1 MPDDVYVN
9 PDRTPYKGKYKWVPD
24 TIPSAKE
31 TAGLGWLSSTV
42 ERGSFRNDY
51 YINTSVSTNYTI
63 IPSFNSTGTGV
74 TYFGNPEWPINYA
87 FRKKAQ
93 PTVLLEPVPDTP
105 FTLYSDKFWWDT
117 QFSSIAYKLSAI
129 TFEYKLM
136 VDLTDPRLLVAMA
149 SSTTPGSDTDISQIQ
164 KYLSGE
170 LTTINVDFTK
180 YNFGKIKLYRSND
193 TDDTALE
200 YPKIQSN
207 ISTTT
212 LDRKVYTS
220 SKDFTDE
227 DRVDV
232 FISNESSFT
241 LVNTNRYTLDAD
253 NNTITFKSALS
264 STDIVTLVI
273 NTTPIAATGY
283 IFNGVE
289 VTNDY
294 KNLTIKFDNGNAN
307 DPFDDIVRAR
317 IQYLYED
324 GPFIKFYLRKVM
336 WFKKPSLYTGAV
348 NIRNTQLP
356 CQILAYAFNI
366 NKGKQIPG
374 TNDYFPNNSNSPSF
388 YVKIFHPDDVI
399 NTRGFAHGINLRFF
413 VPSFPIYTTGGSF
426 TLIDLLNNINNPNQ
440 YWVVFVGPTLGKES
454 RKFYLTGNV
463 LSGSISGRLIRLN
476 STTLYE
482 NTTIDLQYVVSD
494 SEPNDSSNWIN
505 IFSYNYY
512 QNFPYTNPETGIPW
526 LFIDSTGTSRTWYRI
541 GVTDLIY
548 GVQTFTSPFKGQIYT
563 EKSILQLEVTGV
575 TNIPVTQIV
584 RSSIVNF
591 NDPLEFAPI
600 AVFSLDNVD
609 DFFGSNVEFR
619 KGQFKLNIKARSVD
633 AAESVNSHLFVR
645 MWFHPGEEPIDY
657 NNPHQYRSNRSEIIF
672 KSYEQDPTNLSDT
685 QPSVQLYI
693 GNPSSLSELIVTA
706 PLMQEYNFYEILRY
720 VDGLLEDPTT
730 KNIWSSIYSS
740 PTTKL
745 VIGLY
750 SYAYD
755 TQTPAITDINNPPT
769 VEIELDPQYTSL
781 ETTMLKNIAGTL
793 AASRFYDFDRSS
805 YIHFNT
811 NASNTIKVT
820 KNLYGGGSAGIGNS
834 FFPYE
839 SKYSKI
845 NTDLYPNAV
854 SHTGLATFET
864 GSENSITTDDCN
876 LCIVY
881 NDYSLFDDL
890 SVRYFADFVTKGSS
904 FENGRV
910 NPSVWSVNLKINAH
924 YDNTKFDA
932 ICKFT
937 AFFVDRYGVVTER
950 VFISPYIDVPSYDA
964 LTSSTIEVNYSF
976 TINQPYFISG
986 VDSQLILRVFVYPRS
1001 KNQIRYTLEELNNF
1015 ISIMNNKPLGLRI
1028 TDLALTVTPIDGT
1041 SGLNKLSVVDTSNGA
1056 GSTKFYED
1064 LQLVPSRA
1072 LDSQQF
1078 WFYADKETTLKA
1090 QIIEAGKDFQII
1102 GALYSPTWFIDL
1114 PKNMEITVKYGQ
1126 NFADS
1131 FQDVLWFRTVL
1142 ADDVSKQIE
1151 DQSTAIENYFNKNT
1165 LVATNGTPTGSN
1177 SVAVRYL
1184 AMNDPFN
1191 YPYID
1196 ENVSGYNNFN
1206 LVEFQGE
1213 EPVLFRMGKY
1223 QSEAVLGMISS
1234 LDTATGPI
1242 SKSIFNK
1249 DGGLNGYWVGPNL
1262 DLEDNLF
1269 EGVNRVIA
1277 SDMTKVSITSS
1288 QEDDFLYVVGYV
1300 QPGCLVLKSV
1310 NYLDADLSGAYAVG
1324 YNYVVDGPDDIAETI
1339 KYDTNQPIQFPS
1351 YLSGD
1356 FVKETRSSIICDNNG
1371 NLLIAYVKES
1381 TPSEITARWISS
1393 GGSELSEPFCLIDVA
1408 HGTVGNASIQVY
1420 APVLTY
1426 NKENNEI
1433 ALVFWCAGKIFFSI
1447 LKSKDNS
1454 GTYFINNIF
1463 LVAGDNDF
1471 TVASN
1476 PANLYFNLLISNG
1489 YLQNYQQ
1496 GEQETDI
1503 HRQSVGFI
1511 CSLNSN
1517 DLSEYFIYYKRENS
1531 LTAPLFVRKI
1541 SQDGTVSEPIQLT
1554 NV

>member
-24 TIPSAKE
+24 IIPSAKE
-31 TAGLGWLSSTV
+31 VAALGWLSSTV
-42 ERGSFRNDY
+42 ERGSFRNDF

-63 IPSFNSTGTGV
+63 IPSFNSSGTGV

-93 PTVLLEPVPDTP
+93 PTVLLEPVPNTP

-149 SSTTPGSDTDISQIQ
+149 SSTTPGSDTDIAQIQ
-164 KYLSGE
+164 GYLSGE

-200 YPKIQSN
+200 YPQIQSN
-207 ISTTT
+207 VSTTT

-220 SKDFTDE
+220 SKDFTGE

-232 FISNESSFT
+232 FITNENSFT

-253 NNTITFKSALS
+253 KNTITFKSALTS
-264 STDIVTLVI
+264 NDIVTLVI
-273 NTTPIAATGY
+273 NTTPIAATGF

-289 VTNDY
+289 VSNDY

-317 IQYLYED
+317 IQYFYND

-336 WFKKPSLYTGAV
+336 WFRKPSLYTGAV

-374 TNDYFPNNSNSPSF
+374 INDYFPNNSNSPSF

-426 TLIDLLNNINNPNQ
+426 TLGDLLNNINNPNQ

-463 LSGSISGRLIRLN
+463 LSGSISARLIRLN
-476 STTLYE
+476 VANIYE
-482 NTTIDLQYVVSD
+482 NTTVDLQSVVSD
-494 SEPNDSSNWIN
+494 SEPNDSSSWNN

-512 QNFPYTNPETGIPW
+512 QNSPYTNPETGVPW
-526 LFIDSTGTSRTWYRI
+526 LYIDTAGTAKTWYRI

-548 GVQTFTSPFKGQIYT
+548 GVQTFTAPFKGQIYS
-563 EKSILQLEVTGV
+563 EKSILQLELTGV
-575 TNIPVTQIV
+575 TNVPVTQIV
-584 RSSIVNF
+584 RTAIVNA
-591 NDPLEFAPI
+591 NDPLAFNPL
-600 AVFSLDNVD
+600 AVFTIDNVD
-609 DFFGSNVEFR
+609 DYFGSNIEFR
-619 KGQFKLNIKARSVD
+619 KGQFKFNIKGRSVD
-633 AAESVNSHLFVR
+633 ASESVNAHLFIR
-645 MWFHPGEEPIDY
+645 MWFHPGEEAIDY
-657 NNPHQYRSNRSEIIF
+657 NNPHQYRSNKSEIIF
-672 KSYEQDPTNLSDT
+672 KSYEQDPTNLSDP
-685 QPSVQLYI
+685 QPSVKLNI
-693 GNPSSLSELIVTA
+693 GTPSSLSELIVTA
-706 PLMQEYNFYEILRY
+706 PLMQDYNFYEILRY
-720 VDGLLEDPTT
+720 VDGLLDTSSA
-730 KNIWSSIYSS
+730 NIWSSIYSS

-745 VIGLY
+745 VIGIY
-750 SYAYD
+750 TYIYN

-820 KNLYGGGSAGIGNS
+820 RNLYGGGTVGIGSS
-834 FFPYE
+834 FLPYDK
-839 SKYSKI
+839 KYSKI
-845 NTDLYPNAV
+845 DTELYPNAV
-854 SHTGLATFET
+854 SYTGLATFET
-864 GSENSITTDDCN
+864 GYVNSILEDDCN
-876 LCIVY
+876 ICIVY

-890 SVRYFADFVTKGSS
+890 SVRYYADFVTKGSS

-910 NPSVWSVNLKINAH
+910 NPSIWSINLKINAY

-950 VFISPYIDVPSYDA
+950 VFISPYIDVPTYTS

-1001 KNQIRYTLEELNNF
+1001 KNQIRYTDEELNNF
-1015 ISIMNNKPLGLRI
+1015 IGIMNGKPIGLRI
-1028 TDLALTVTPIDGT
+1028 TDLALAITPLEGS
-1041 SGLNKLSVVDTSNGA
+1041 SGLNKLQVVDTSNGA

-1102 GALYSPTWFIDL
+1102 GALYSPTWFVNL
-1114 PKNMEITVKYGQ
+1114 PKDMEITVKYGQ

-1151 DQSTAIENYFNKNT
+1151 DQSTATENYFNKNT
-1165 LVATNGTPTGSN
+1165 FVATNGTPTADN

-1191 YPYID
+1191 YPYVD

-1206 LVEFQGE
+1206 LVEFEGE
-1213 EPVLFRMGKY
+1213 EPVLFRMGNY
-1223 QSEAVLGMISS
+1223 QSESVVGLIASI
-1234 LDTATGPI
+1234 DTPTGPI
-1242 SKSIFNK
+1242 IKLIFNK

-1262 DLEDNLF
+1262 DLEDNAF
-1269 EGVNRVIA
+1269 EQVNRVIA
-1277 SDMTKVSITSS
+1277 SDMTKTSITTS
-1288 QEDDFLYVVGYV
+1288 QQDNSLYIVGFV

-1310 NYLDADLSGAYAVG
+1310 NYLDADSSGAYAVG
-1324 YNYVVDGPDDIAETI
+1324 YNYVIDGPEDIATTI
-1339 KYDTNQPIQFPS
+1339 KYDTNQVVQYPDF
-1351 YLSGD
+1351 LSGD
-1356 FVKETRSSIICDNNG
+1356 FVKETRPSIICDNDG

-1393 GGSELSEPFCLIDVA
+1393 GGNELGEPICLIDVA
-1408 HGTVGNASIQVY
+1408 YGTVGNASIQVY

-1426 NKENNEI
+1426 NKNNNEI
-1433 ALVFWCAGKIFFSI
+1433 ALVFWCAGKIFFAI
-1447 LKSKDNS
+1447 LKSKDTA
-1454 GTYFINNIF
+1454 GVYYINDIF

-1471 TVASN
+1471 TASSN
-1476 PANLYFNLLISNG
+1476 PANIYFNLLISNG
-1489 YLQNYQQ
+1489 YLHNYQL
-1496 GEQETDI
+1496 GEQESDI

-1511 CSLNSN
+1511 CSLNYDN
-1517 DLSEYFIYYKRENS
+1517 LSEYLIYYKRENS

-1541 SQDGTVSEPIQLT
+1541 SQDGTVSEAVQLT

>member
-31 TAGLGWLSSTV
+31 VAALGWLSSTV

-51 YINTSVSTNYTI
+51 FINTSVSTNYTI
-63 IPSFNSTGTGV
+63 IPSFNSTGTGT

-93 PTVLLEPVPDTP
+93 PDVLLEPVPDTP
-105 FTLYSDKFWWDT
+105 FTIYSDRFWWKT

-149 SSTTPGSDTDISQIQ
+149 SSTTSGSDSDIAQIQ
-164 KYLSGE
+164 AYLSGE
-170 LTTINVDFTK
+170 STTINVDFTK

-200 YPKIQSN
+200 YPKVQTN
-207 ISTTT
+207 VSTTT

-232 FISNESSFT
+232 FITNKDSFT
-241 LVNTNRYTLDAD
+241 LINTNRYTLDAA
-253 NNTITFKSALS
+253 NNTVTFKSAL
-264 STDIVTLVI
+264 TNEDVVTLVI
-273 NTTPIAATGY
+273 NTTPIVATGF
-283 IFNGVE
+283 IFNGLE
-289 VTNDY
+289 VSNDY
-294 KNLTIKFDNGNAN
+294 KYLTVKFDNGSTT
-307 DPFDDIVRAR
+307 DPFDDIVSAR
-317 IQYLYED
+317 IQYFYND
-324 GPFIKFYLRKVM
+324 SPFIKFYLRKVM

-374 TNDYFPNNSNSPSF
+374 LNDYFPNNSNSPSF

-426 TLIDLLNNINNPNQ
+426 TLGDLLNNINNPNQ

-463 LSGSISGRLIRLN
+463 LSGSISARLIRLN
-476 STTLYE
+476 SANVYE
-482 NTTIDLQYVVSD
+482 NTTIDLQSVVSD
-494 SEPNDSSNWIN
+494 SEPNDSSSWNN

-512 QNFPYTNPETGIPW
+512 QNSPYTNPETGVPW
-526 LFIDSTGTSRTWYRI
+526 LYIDTAGTSKTWYRI

-548 GVQTFTSPFKGQIYT
+548 GVQTFTPPFKGQIYT
-563 EKSILQLEVTGV
+563 EKSTLQLEVTGV
-575 TNIPVTQIV
+575 TNVPVTQIV
-584 RSSIVNF
+584 RSSIVDA
-591 NDPLEFAPI
+591 NDPLTFAPL
-600 AVFSLDNVD
+600 AVFALDNVD

-633 AAESVNSHLFVR
+633 ASESVNTHLFIR

-657 NNPHQYRSNRSEIIF
+657 NNPHQYRSNKSEIIF
-672 KSYEQDPTNLSDT
+672 KSYEQDPTNLIDT
-685 QPSVQLYI
+685 QTSVKLNI
-693 GNPSSLSELIVTA
+693 GSPSSLSELIVTA

-720 VDGLLEDPTT
+720 VDGLLDTSSA
-730 KNIWSSIYSS
+730 NIWSSIYTS

-750 SYAYD
+750 TYVYD
-755 TQTPAITDINNPPT
+755 TQTPAITDINKPPT
-769 VEIELDPQYTSL
+769 VEVELDPQYTSL

-811 NASNTIKVT
+811 DTSNTIKVT
-820 KNLYGGGSAGIGNS
+820 KNIYGGGTVGIGSS
-834 FFPYE
+834 FFPYDN
-839 SKYSKI
+839 KYSKV
-845 NTDLYPNAV
+845 NTELYPNAV
-854 SHTGLATFET
+854 SYTGLATFET
-864 GSENSITTDDCN
+864 GSINSITTDDCN

-910 NPSVWSVNLKINAH
+910 NPSVWSINLKINAD

-950 VFISPYIDVPSYDA
+950 VFISPYIDVPSYTA
-964 LTSSTIEVNYSF
+964 LASSTIQVNYSF

-1001 KNQIRYTLEELNNF
+1001 KNQIRYTDEEINNF
-1015 ISIMNNKPLGLRI
+1015 IGIMNNKPLGLRI
-1028 TDLALTVTPIDGT
+1028 TDLSLTVTPIEGT
-1041 SGLNKLSVVDTSNGA
+1041 SGLNKLRVVDTSNGA

-1102 GALYSPTWFIDL
+1102 GALYSPTWFVNL
-1114 PKNMEITVKYGQ
+1114 PKDMEVTVKYGQ

-1151 DQSTAIENYFNKNT
+1151 DQSTATENYFNKNT
-1165 LVATNGTPTGSN
+1165 LVATNGTPVGDN

-1191 YPYID
+1191 YPYVD

-1213 EPVLFRMGKY
+1213 EPVMFRMGTY
-1223 QSEAVLGMISS
+1223 QSEAILGLIAS
-1234 LDTATGPI
+1234 LDTPSGPI
-1242 SKSIFNK
+1242 IKLIFNK
-1249 DGGLNGYWVGPNL
+1249 DGGLNGYWVGPNF
-1262 DLEDNLF
+1262 DLEDNAF
-1269 EGVNRVIA
+1269 DQVNRVIA
-1277 SDMTKVSITSS
+1277 SDMTKVSITTS
-1288 QEDDFLYVVGYV
+1288 QEDNFLYIVGFV

-1310 NYLDADLSGAYAVG
+1310 NYLDADLSGTYAVG

-1339 KYDTNQPIQFPS
+1339 KYDTNQVIQFPS

-1356 FVKETRSSIICDNNG
+1356 FVKETRSSLICNNDG

-1381 TPSEITARWISS
+1381 TPSEITARFMSS

-1408 HGTVGNASIQVY
+1408 YGTVGNASIQVF

-1426 NKENNEI
+1426 NKENDEI

-1463 LVAGDNDF
+1463 LVAGDSDF
-1471 TVASN
+1471 TSSSN
-1476 PANLYFNLLISNG
+1476 PANIYFNLLISND
-1489 YLQNYQQ
+1489 YLQNYQL
-1496 GEQETDI
+1496 GEQEADI

-1511 CSLNSN
+1511 CSLNAN

-1541 SQDGTVSEPIQLT
+1541 SQDGTVSEPVQLT

>member
-31 TAGLGWLSSTV
+31 TAALGWLSSTV

-63 IPSFNSTGTGV
+63 IPSFNSSGTGT

-105 FTLYSDKFWWDT
+105 FTIYSENFWWQT
-117 QFSSIAYKLSAI
+117 QFSSIAFKLSAI

-149 SSTTPGSDTDISQIQ
+149 SSTTPGSDTDIAQIQ
-164 KYLSGE
+164 AYLSGE
-170 LTTINVDFTK
+170 VTTINVDFTK

-200 YPKIQSN
+200 YPNIQSN
-207 ISTTT
+207 VSTTT
-212 LDRKVYTS
+212 LDRKIYTS
-220 SKDFTDE
+220 SKDFSNE

-232 FISNESSFT
+232 FITNKDSFT
-241 LVNTNRYTLDAD
+241 LINTNRYTLDAD
-253 NNTITFKSALS
+253 NNTIAFKSAL
-264 STDIVTLVI
+264 TADDIVTLVI
-273 NTTPIAATGY
+273 NTTPIAATGF

-289 VTNDY
+289 VSNDY
-294 KNLTIKFDNGNAN
+294 KNLTVKFDNGSAT
-307 DPFDDIVRAR
+307 DPFDDIVGAR
-317 IQYLYED
+317 IQYFYND

-336 WFKKPSLYTGAV
+336 WFRKPSLYTGAV
-348 NIRNTQLP
+348 NIRNAQLP
-356 CQILAYAFNI
+356 CQILAYAFNV

-413 VPSFPIYTTGGSF
+413 VPSFPIYTTSGSF
-426 TLIDLLNNINNPNQ
+426 TLGDLLNNINNPNQ

-476 STTLYE
+476 SAIVYE
-482 NTTIDLQYVVSD
+482 NTTVDLQSFVSD
-494 SEPNDSSNWIN
+494 SEPNDSSDWKN

-512 QNFPYTNPETGIPW
+512 ENLPYTNLETGVPW
-526 LFIDSTGTSRTWYRI
+526 LYIDAAGTSRTWYRI

-548 GVQTFTSPFKGQIYT
+548 GVQTFTAAFKGQVYT
-563 EKSILQLEVTGV
+563 EKSTLQLEVTGV
-575 TNIPVTQIV
+575 TNVPVSQIV
-584 RSSIVNF
+584 RASIVNID
-591 NDPLEFAPI
+591 DPLTYAPL
-600 AVFSLDNVD
+600 AVFTLDNVD
-609 DFFGSNVEFR
+609 DFFGSNIEFR
-619 KGQFKLNIKARSVD
+619 KGQFKFNIKARSID
-633 AAESVNSHLFVR
+633 PSESLNTHLFIR
-645 MWFHPGEEPIDY
+645 MWLHPGEEPIDY

-685 QPSVQLYI
+685 QSSVKLNI
-693 GNPSSLSELIVTA
+693 GTPSSLSELIVTA

-720 VDGLLEDPTT
+720 VDGLLDTSSS
-730 KNIWSSIYSS
+730 NIWNSIYSS

-750 SYAYD
+750 TYVYD

-769 VEIELDPQYTSL
+769 VEVELDPQYTSL

-811 NASNTIKVT
+811 DASNTIKVT
-820 KNLYGGGSAGIGNS
+820 KNLYGGGTVGIGS
-834 FFPYE
+834 SYFPYDK
-839 SKYSKI
+839 KYSKVD
-845 NTDLYPNAV
+845 TELYPNAV
-854 SHTGLATFET
+854 SYTGLATFET
-864 GSENSITTDDCN
+864 GSVNSTTLDDCN

-890 SVRYFADFVTKGSS
+890 SVRYYADFVTKGSS

-910 NPSVWSVNLKINAH
+910 NPSTWSVNLKINAD
-924 YDNTKFDA
+924 YDNIKFDA

-950 VFISPYIDVPSYDA
+950 VFISPYLDVPTYNTLA
-964 LTSSTIEVNYSF
+964 SSTIQVNYSF

-986 VDSQLILRVFVYPRS
+986 IDSQLILRVFIYPRS
-1001 KNQIRYTLEELNNF
+1001 KNQIRYTDEEINNF
-1015 ISIMNNKPLGLRI
+1015 IGIMNNKPLGLRI
-1028 TDLALTVTPIDGT
+1028 TDLALTVTPIEGT
-1041 SGLNKLSVVDTSNGA
+1041 SGLNKLRVVDTTNGA

-1090 QIIEAGKDFQII
+1090 QIIEAGEDFQII
-1102 GALYSPTWFIDL
+1102 GALYSPTWFVDL
-1114 PKNMEITVKYGQ
+1114 PKDMEIAVRYGQ

-1151 DQSTAIENYFNKNT
+1151 DQSSATENYFNKNT
-1165 LVATNGTPTGSN
+1165 IVATNGTPSDDN
-1177 SVAVRYL
+1177 SAAVRYF

-1196 ENVSGYNNFN
+1196 ENASGYNSLT
-1206 LVEFQGE
+1206 LVEFEGD
-1213 EPVLFRMGKY
+1213 EPVLFRMGNY
-1223 QSEAVLGMISS
+1223 QSEAVLGLIASI
-1234 LDTATGPI
+1234 DTPTGPI
-1242 SKSIFNK
+1242 IKIIFNK

-1262 DLEDNLF
+1262 DLEDNAF
-1269 EGVNRVIA
+1269 DQVNRVIA

-1288 QEDDFLYVVGYV
+1288 QEDNYLYIVGYV

-1324 YNYVVDGPDDIAETI
+1324 YNYVIDGPDDIADTI
-1339 KYDTNQPIQFPS
+1339 KYDTNQVIQYPD

-1356 FVKETRSSIICDNNG
+1356 FVKETRSTIICDNNG

-1381 TPSEITARWISS
+1381 TPSEITARWMSS
-1393 GGSELSEPFCLIDVA
+1393 GGEELSEPFCLIDIA
-1408 HGTVGNASIQVY
+1408 SGTVGNASIQVY

-1426 NKENNEI
+1426 NKENDEI
-1433 ALVFWCAGKIFFSI
+1433 GLVFWCAGKIFFSI
-1447 LKSKDNS
+1447 LKSKETN
-1454 GTYFINNIF
+1454 GVYYINNIF

-1471 TVASN
+1471 SSASN
-1476 PANLYFNLLISNG
+1476 PANIYFNLLISNG
-1489 YLQNYQQ
+1489 YLQNYQL

-1517 DLSEYFIYYKRENS
+1517 DLSEYFVYYKRENS
-1531 LTAPLFVRKI
+1531 LTTPLFVRKI
-1541 SQDGTVSEPIQLT
+1541 SQDGTVSEAVQLT